1 MNKIKLTRI
10 LAIWKAISRLSE
22 VLLVVDNF
30 GEMEHPPLFKVF
42 SLVGFSCSGRG
53 SHNHVHINSTNW
65 I

>member
-30 GEMEHPPLFKVF
+30 GGMEHPPLFKVF
-42 SLVGFSCSGRG
+42 SLVGFSCSDRG